1 MRQERLNDAAIALHT
16 ALAGAGVK
24 YGTFGGYACTLL
36 GSRRETSDID
46 CLVSATKPDIL
57 VLLDDVSNFTVIP
70 RNREDYVAVIW
81 SDSANQ
87 TEPVLVEIF
96 CERFRGSH
104 YTMCHCYPRL
114 TLVRGESMG
123 VGLVQH
129 LPAFTIFKG
138 KLRAAATRSE
148 PHDVFDLWWLAGR
161 FQTVYT
167 YARHLNLDYVGFAI
181 KRYPGLELLF
191 FLLGLDVVGAMAG
204 VQDIEL
210 NQLPLSGPG
219 DIQRGLLL

>member
-16 ALAGAGVK
+16 ALSSAGVK
-24 YGTFGGYACTLL
+24 YGHFGGYACTLL

-46 CLVSATKPDIL
+46 CLVSATKPEIL
-57 VLLDDVSNFTVIP
+57 ALVDGVSNFTVIP
-70 RNREDYVAVIW
+70 RNREDYVALVW

-87 TEPVLVEIF
+87 GEPVLIEIF

-114 TLVRGESMG
+114 TLVRGERMG

-129 LPAFTIFKG
+129 LPAFAIFKG

-161 FQTVYT
+161 FQTVYNH
-167 YARHLNLDYVGFAI
+167 ARLLNLDYVGFAI

-191 FLLGLDVVGAMAG
+191 FLLGLDVVAAAAR
-204 VQDIEL
+204 VQDVEL